1 MRSVPACLVTLDLGE
16 LLYYKGGGSGVLSV
30 VLRGEGGLVF
40 VYYVVT
46 KNSKDS
52 GGKEMS
58 FAILLRKHCR
68 NRGDEP
74 SREEKVL

>member
-1 MRSVPACLVTLDLGE
+1 MRSVLACLVTLDLGE

-46 KNSKDS
+46 KNSTDS
-52 GGKEMS
+52 GGKGNEFCHS
-58 FAILLRKHCR
+58 FKETL
-68 NRGDEP
+68 
-74 SREEKVL
+74 SQ

>member
-46 KNSKDS
+46 KNSTDS
-52 GGKEMS
+52 GGKG
-58 FAILLRKHCR
+58 
-68 NRGDEP
+68 N
-74 SREEKVL
+74 